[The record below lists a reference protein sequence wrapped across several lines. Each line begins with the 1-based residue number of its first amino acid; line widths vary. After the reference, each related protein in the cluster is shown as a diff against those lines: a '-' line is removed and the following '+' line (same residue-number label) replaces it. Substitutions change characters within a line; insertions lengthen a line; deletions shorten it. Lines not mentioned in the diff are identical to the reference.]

1 MTTTRQDRSAESGIV
16 ITCDE
21 CPHFHAFAWSKA
33 DAEGAEIRHERLVH
47 PTVFR
52 ARKRASNRESI
63 RRRRARHAEESQ
75 FAPATQMS
83 EVDPESHTRGTLR
96 PARANA

>member
-1 MTTTRQDRSAESGIV
+1 MSTHQDGSISSGIV

-52 ARKRASNRESI
+52 VRKRKANREYAA
-63 RRRRARHAEESQ
+63 RRRRDTPRNRNSQ
-75 FAPATQMS
+75 PA
-83 EVDPESHTRGTLR
+83 G
-96 PARANA
+96 